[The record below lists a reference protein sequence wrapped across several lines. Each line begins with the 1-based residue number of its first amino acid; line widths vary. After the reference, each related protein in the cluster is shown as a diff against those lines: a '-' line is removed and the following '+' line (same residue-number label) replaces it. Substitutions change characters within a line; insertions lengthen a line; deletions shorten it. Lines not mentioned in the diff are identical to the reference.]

1 MEPPRGASSHGEI
14 RRPCD
19 PSVRRARRDGA
30 AEDHALRRCVRA
42 RASRTRAR
50 IPDRDRPNDPT
61 RGSDRSIPSPPI
73 PPVVGIPLPTNDRPR
88 PPPFP
93 SRPRRARRASHRG
106 GTPRR
111 VRALRRPEGR
121 EHPARPPDAEEPGVR
136 LRHLRGK
143 VRAERPHSFPA
154 PAPPNGHP
162 SARSPVLP
170 PIARAF
176 DGPID
181 RHPPFETKP
190 PATAS
195 DLTRPPTLVARS
207 VRREDAAE
215 AIKNMRHGELLGR
228 VLRCNY
234 AQAPRGGPAGGT
246 RPRGKTPTRTPPPPP
261 RGRGGGGGGRR
272 EEGGRET
279 QWPGSRRTWTERVMM
294 IGIVRGRSKC

>member
-1 MEPPRGASSHGEI
+1 MVCAGGRCVRASSANDSARPGHFYRARATWPRAVHGAFVDGARRASEEKWSGGPPRGASSHGEI

-88 PPPFP
+88 PPAFP

-176 DGPID
+176 DGPLD
-181 RHPPFETKP
+181 RSTPPSFETNP
-190 PATAS
+190 PATAPS
-195 DLTRPPTLVARS
+195 L
-207 VRREDAAE
+207 
-215 AIKNMRHGELLGR
+215 I
-228 VLRCNY
+228 
-234 AQAPRGGPAGGT
+234 
-246 RPRGKTPTRTPPPPP
+246 
-261 RGRGGGGGGRR
+261 
-272 EEGGRET
+272 
-279 QWPGSRRTWTERVMM
+279 
-294 IGIVRGRSKC
+294 